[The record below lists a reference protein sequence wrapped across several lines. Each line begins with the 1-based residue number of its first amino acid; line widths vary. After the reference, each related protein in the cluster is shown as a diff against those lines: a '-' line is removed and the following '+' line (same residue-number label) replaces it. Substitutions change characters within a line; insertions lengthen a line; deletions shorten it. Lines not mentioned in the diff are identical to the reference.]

1 MTKKFQVM
9 TTTEGCATNLLENS
23 TYRQAMEKQGWT
35 PSAIVDADVIV
46 LNTCGHTQER
56 EDHTFKVLKNLKEQY
71 PDKKIVV
78 GGCLAKINPTKL
90 NEVHTGKTFAPG
102 NVSELWSALGEESV
116 NNALTTDE
124 GASVT
129 NTNFFDAQDF
139 EELTWM
145 HRLVIKLRP
154 IFYRIEKKLNFNFK
168 FLHNIFETV
177 VINQEFYG
185 ITIGQGCAGKCTFC
199 AIKTAKGH
207 IRSKPLDEIIDEFYK
222 GIKSGHDKFWLL
234 GDDIGCYG
242 IDRGITL
249 VDLLKE
255 ISKIDYPFKLVI
267 NYFEPMFFVKYF
279 DQIKGYLADPRII
292 NINIPIQSGSPRI
305 VKEMGRDYSPEQV
318 LKQLK
323 ELKKLNPNL
332 VIKNNI
338 IVGFPGETWSDLWLS
353 IKSLFYFDA
362 NLAIPF
368 AKRPGTRAA
377 KMDHQI
383 SEIGKKF
390 RHSFMNIFVIAR
402 HLSVFVKSLKPFSTR

>member
-23 TYRQAMEKQGWT
+23 TYRQAMEQQGWISS
-35 PSAIVDADVIV
+35 PVNEADVIV

-56 EDHTFKVLKNLKEQY
+56 EDHTFKVLKNLKTQY

-90 NEVHTGKTFAPG
+90 NEVHEGKMFAPG
-102 NVSELWSALGEESV
+102 NVSELWGALGEDVQSQ
-116 NNALTTDE
+116 ALMTDQ

-129 NTNFFDAQDF
+129 ETNFFDAQDF
-139 EELTWM
+139 TELTWM
-145 HRLVIKLRP
+145 HKLVIKYRP
-154 IFYRIEKKLNFNFK
+154 LFYNIEKKLGLQFK
-168 FLHNIFETV
+168 FLHNLFETV
-177 VINQEFYG
+177 VINQDFYG
-185 ITIGQGCAGKCTFC
+185 VTIGQGCAGKCTFC

-207 IRSKPLDEIIDEFYK
+207 IRSKPLDQIIDEFYT
-222 GIKSGHDKFWLL
+222 GIKQGHDKFWLL

-242 IDRGITL
+242 IDRGLTL

-255 ISKIDYPFKLVI
+255 IIKIDYPFKLVI
-267 NYFEPMFFVKYF
+267 NYLEPMFFVKYF
-279 DQIKGYLADPRII
+279 EEIKDLLADPRII
-292 NINIPIQSGSPRI
+292 NMNIPIQSGSARV
-305 VKEMGRDYSPEQV
+305 VKEMGRDYSPELV

-338 IVGFPGETWSDLWLS
+338 IVGFPGETWGDLWLS
-353 IKSLFYFDA
+353 TKSLFYFDA

-377 KMDHQI
+377 KMENQV
-383 SEIGKKF
+383 SVVGKKI
-390 RHSFMNIFVIAR
+390 RHNFINIFVLLR
-402 HLSVFVKSLKPFSTR
+402 HLSVFVKSLKPQS

>member
-23 TYRQAMEKQGWT
+23 TYRQAMEKQGWISS
-35 PSAIVDADVIV
+35 PVGEADVIV

-78 GGCLAKINPTKL
+78 GGCLAKINPSKL
-90 NEVHTGKTFAPG
+90 NEVHAGKMFAPG
-102 NVSELWSALGEESV
+102 NVSELWGALGEDV
-116 NNALTTDE
+116 PVQGLMTDE

-129 NTNFFDAQDF
+129 ETNFFDAQDF
-139 EELTWM
+139 VELTWM
-145 HRLVIKLRP
+145 HRLVIKFRP
-154 IFYRIEKKLNFNFK
+154 LFYKIEKKLGFNFK
-168 FLHNIFETV
+168 LLHNIFETV

-207 IRSKPLDEIIDEFYK
+207 IRSKPLDKIIDEFYV
-222 GIKSGHDKFWLL
+222 GIKQGHDKFWLL

-242 IDRGITL
+242 IDRGLTL

-255 ISKIDYPFKLVI
+255 ITQIDYPFKLVI
-267 NYFEPMFFVKYF
+267 NYLEPMFFVKYF
-279 DQIKGYLADPRII
+279 DQIKDLLADPRII
-292 NINIPIQSGSPRI
+292 NMNIPIQSGSPRI
-305 VKEMGRDYSPEQV
+305 ITEMGRDYSPEIV

-338 IVGFPGETWSDLWLS
+338 IVGFPGETWGDLWLS
-353 IKSLFYFDA
+353 TKSLFYFDA

-377 KMDHQI
+377 KMENQI
-383 SEIGKKF
+383 SEIGKKI
-390 RHSFMNIFVIAR
+390 RHSFINFFVLIR
-402 HLSVFVKSLKPFSTR
+402 HLSVFVRSLKPFS